1 MEHTAQVFFLWNGRS
16 SSTLILLGRV
26 TITIWSGIQ
35 TISKYFMR
43 AEYNAFHCCPSINLC
58 CSLCQ
63 HKLRLNVIL
72 NFYNSRI
79 TPLGKTSTCS
89 LKFFIILFP
98 SCWPET
104 SNPFCTRNSPM
115 HNITILLHTTYL
127 VAINELNSKVCEIYC
142 SLSVPTL
149 SRKENPG
156 AGISKSWKVFVS
168 REKVCNK
175 LLQLLYKTCQC
186 QEE

>member
-1 MEHTAQVFFLWNGRS
+1 MEHAAQVFFCEFGRS
-16 SSTLILLGRV
+16 SSSTSILEVLLGSRV

-115 HNITILLHTTYL
+115 HNITILLHTVTTYQL

-142 SLSVPTL
+142 SLSSNPFYT
-149 SRKENPG
+149 SRK
-156 AGISKSWKVFVS
+156 KSGGRNF
-168 REKVCNK
+168 
-175 LLQLLYKTCQC
+175 
-186 QEE
+186 QELKSLCFKRKNM